1 MKKIFTLLFSMALL
15 STAFAQYGPKD
26 DQGRNNRDVYADNH
40 HRGQGGYG
48 SYYFTAR
55 ERDMQIA
62 QINREYNYRIRSV
75 KNHFFMGWYQK
86 KRQINYLENKR
97 NSEINAVYA
106 KFNDRR
112 NRFIHDRRFINRW

>member
-15 STAFAQYGPKD
+15 STALAQYGSKD
-26 DQGRNNRDVYADNH
+26 NQDWNNREVWADNH
-40 HRGQGGYG
+40 HRGNGDYG
-48 SYYFTAR
+48 YYFSAR

-62 QINREYNYRIRSV
+62 QINREYNYRIREV
-75 KNHFFMGWYQK
+75 KNHFFMGWFQK
-86 KRQINYLENKR
+86 KRQVNYLQNKR

-112 NRFIHDRRFINRW
+112 NRFNHDRRYNNRW